1 MVNYGKALR
10 IVRALADLQQ
20 KDVARLAGLGPSYIS
35 LIEKGSRKPSLGT
48 VERISKALGIPNDL
62 LILLASEPKD
72 LKTRDPRALQQAAE
86 YLVRLLIGVD
96 RRTKA
101 RRPRENRKGNR

>member
-1 MVNYGKALR
+1 VDYGRALR

-20 KDVARLAGLGPSYIS
+20 KDVAKLAGLAPSYIS
-35 LIEKGSRKPSLGT
+35 LIEKGSRRPSLGT
-48 VERISKALGIPNDL
+48 LERISKALGIPSDL
-62 LILLASEPKD
+62 LVLLATEPNK

-96 RRTKA
+96 ETAKPRTS
-101 RRPRENRKGNR
+101 RPTRKGNG